1 MMQYVI
7 TNEDEFEVTSKEK
20 PPHFPSKVSA
30 YAKTSKVPYSPAKF
44 TAPFR
49 PNKGNNLT
57 PVATANKPAMDI
69 SYTKR
74 STPKSSRKSIN
85 FTPAQELSRLTST
98 IIQKIDGPRMASYSK
113 ASKEC
118 STPSRT
124 PNTVQFSSETSL
136 LCYSNLAVLFM
147 DANFGFHLCTAGFYK
162 WKTKTNLSH
171 PLVRK

>member
-1 MMQYVI
+1 MQRHQRCHILLLNSQLHFVPTREI
-7 TNEDEFEVTSKEK
+7 ISLRWRRPTNLQWTFLIQRD
-20 PPHFPSKVSA
+20 
-30 YAKTSKVPYSPAKF
+30 
-44 TAPFR
+44 
-49 PNKGNNLT
+49 
-57 PVATANKPAMDI
+57 
-69 SYTKR
+69 R